1 MKKYIKEFCKRG
13 LVAFGFGPI
22 IMAVV
27 YFALEWGGVYDTF
40 SFSEVAKQILLVSAM
55 AFFAAGITVVYQ
67 IEKLPLPIAILIQAT
82 VLYVDYISVYLINGW
97 LKNAVIPIAIFTGIF
112 IVSFALIWFIV
123 YAVTKGH
130 TKRLNERLGQR

>member
-1 MKKYIKEFCKRG
+1 
-13 LVAFGFGPI
+13 
-22 IMAVV
+22 
-27 YFALEWGGVYDTF
+27 
-40 SFSEVAKQILLVSAM
+40 M

-123 YAVTKGH
+123 YAVTKRH